1 LRALV
6 EIRIGVLNEKVAT
19 FKKSGHNL
27 RFPFFRLKLNC
38 LPLKEKGMIIA
49 NEELALQVIKQSINE
64 LLPESTILLF
74 GSRAR
79 RDHSNESDFDLMV
92 ITNESHTA
100 KEIRQIKS
108 TLRKKLADKKIPADI
123 FIQSK
128 TEADINKAI
137 NGHIVRQV
145 FKEGILV

>member
-1 LRALV
+1 
-6 EIRIGVLNEKVAT
+6 
-19 FKKSGHNL
+19 
-27 RFPFFRLKLNC
+27 
-38 LPLKEKGMIIA
+38 MIIA
-49 NEELALQVIKQSINE
+49 NEELALQVIKKSITE

-92 ITNESHTA
+92 ITNESHTV
-100 KEIRQIKS
+100 KEIRKIKS
-108 TLRKKLADKKIPADI
+108 ILRKKLAVNKIPADI

-128 TEADINKAI
+128 IEADINKAI

-145 FKEGILV
+145 FEEGILV